1 METLGKEIKKDGGKR
16 ILRSCAL
23 IFSLTVL
30 LAINVSGDT
39 ISTENA
45 TPAVNPTANNDT
57 NLLRQVWNGTAWVN
71 ASSQEDDSAALA
83 EAKKKA
89 DHQTFMTYLYMSIGF
104 LAILAIAWF
113 TRGKEKKGGSE
124 MAGNPNGVKHQHSS
138 GDKKYGGHKHRR

>member
-1 METLGKEIKKDGGKR
+1 METLGKEIEKDGENR
-16 ILRSCAL
+16 TLRSCAL

-45 TPAVNPTANNDT
+45 TPAANATSNNDT
-57 NLLRQVWNGTAWVN
+57 TRLRQVWNGTAWVN
-71 ASSQEDDSAALA
+71 ASSPEDDSAAIA
-83 EAKKKA
+83 EEQKKA
-89 DHQTFMTYLYMSIGF
+89 DHQTFMTYLYMTIGF

-113 TRGKEKKGGSE
+113 TRGKEKKGAE
-124 MAGNPNGVKHQHSS
+124 MAVNTNGVKHQHSS